1 MTPEKKPPPFEQM
14 LERIQQII
22 SAMESG
28 KSDLD
33 TLIQQYEEGQRLI
46 AQCQERLT
54 DIERKVEALIKK
66 PDGTLATAP
75 FPEEP

>member
-1 MTPEKKPPPFEQM
+1 MTEKKTPTFEEM
-14 LERIQQII
+14 LSRIQQII
-22 SAMESG
+22 AAMEGG

-46 AQCQERLT
+46 AQCQQRLT

-66 PDGTLATAP
+66 PDGSVGTAP
-75 FPEEP
+75 FPEEQ